1 MAEQQNYSN
10 HVRWVPLFHFF
21 VLPVLLANFFTSV
34 FRWRFLGFSWGWLIG
49 MLTALALF
57 ILAVFA
63 RAFALKVQDR
73 VIRIEE
79 RQRCARL
86 LPAELKSRI
95 EEITPGQFVA
105 LRFASD
111 DELPG
116 LVNKV
121 LTDKISDTKTIKQM
135 VKNWRGDYLRA

>member
-10 HVRWVPLFHFF
+10 HVKWVPLFHFF
-21 VLPVLLANFFTSV
+21 VLPVLLINFFWSV
-34 FRWRFLGFSWGWLIG
+34 FRYRVLGFSWGWLIS

-57 ILAVFA
+57 MLAGLG
-63 RAFALKVQDR
+63 RTFALKVQDR
-73 VIRIEE
+73 AIRMEE
-79 RQRCARL
+79 RLRCERL

-95 EEITPGQFVA
+95 AEITPEQFVA

-111 DELPG
+111 GELPG
-116 LVNKV
+116 LVSKV
-121 LTDKISDTKTIKQM
+121 LSDKIGDKKTIKQM

>member
-34 FRWRFLGFSWGWLIG
+34 LRWRFLGFSWGWLIG

-63 RAFALKVQDR
+63 RTFALKVQDR

-79 RQRCARL
+79 RQRCERL
-86 LPAELKSRI
+86 LPAELKLRI
-95 EEITPGQFVA
+95 EEITPRQFVA

-121 LTDKISDTKTIKQM
+121 LTDKISDAKSIKQM

>member
-34 FRWRFLGFSWGWLIG
+34 LRWRFLGLSWGWLIG

-63 RAFALKVQDR
+63 RTFALKVQDR
-73 VIRIEE
+73 VIRVEE
-79 RQRCARL
+79 RQRCERL
-86 LPAELKSRI
+86 LPAELQSRI

-121 LTDKISDTKTIKQM
+121 LTDKICDAKTIKQM

>member
-10 HVRWVPLFHFF
+10 HVKFVPLFHFF
-21 VLPVLLANFFTSV
+21 VLPVLLINFFSSI
-34 FRWRFLGFSWGWLIG
+34 FRYRVLGFSWGWLIS

-57 ILAVFA
+57 MLAGLG
-63 RAFALKVQDR
+63 RTFALKVQDR

-79 RQRCARL
+79 RQRCERL
-86 LPAELKSRI
+86 LPVELKSRI
-95 EEITPGQFVA
+95 EEITPDQFVA

-111 DELPG
+111 AELPS

-121 LTDKISDTKTIKQM
+121 LTDKITNRKAIKQM
-135 VKNWRGDYLRA
+135 VKSWRGDYLRA

>member
-34 FRWRFLGFSWGWLIG
+34 LRWRSLGFSWGWLIG

-63 RAFALKVQDR
+63 RTFALKVQDR

-79 RQRCARL
+79 RQRCERL
-86 LPAELKSRI
+86 LPAELKLRI
-95 EEITPGQFVA
+95 EEITPRQFVA

-121 LTDKISDTKTIKQM
+121 LTDKISDAKSIKQM

>member
-63 RAFALKVQDR
+63 RTFPLKVQDR

-79 RQRCARL
+79 RQRCERL

-95 EEITPGQFVA
+95 AEITPGQFVA

>member
-1 MAEQQNYSN
+1 MAEQQNYST

-34 FRWRFLGFSWGWLIG
+34 FRWRFLGFSWGWLID

-79 RQRCARL
+79 RQRCVRL

>member
-10 HVRWVPLFHFF
+10 HVKWVPLFHFF

-34 FRWRFLGFSWGWLIG
+34 FRYRAMGISWVWLIG

-57 ILAVFA
+57 LLAVLG
-63 RAFALKVQDR
+63 RTFALKVQDR
-73 VIRIEE
+73 VIRMEE
-79 RQRCARL
+79 RQRCERL

-95 EEITPGQFVA
+95 EEITPEQFVA

-111 DELPG
+111 TELPG
-116 LVNKV
+116 LVSKV
-121 LTDKISDTKTIKQM
+121 LTDKISNRKAIKQM

>member
-63 RAFALKVQDR
+63 RTFALKVQDR

-79 RQRCARL
+79 RQRCERL
-86 LPAELKSRI
+86 LPAELKLRI
-95 EEITPGQFVA
+95 EEITPRQFVA

>member
-34 FRWRFLGFSWGWLIG
+34 LRWRFLGLSWGWLIG

-63 RAFALKVQDR
+63 RTFALKVQDR
-73 VIRIEE
+73 VIRVEE
-79 RQRCARL
+79 RQRCERL
-86 LPAELKSRI
+86 LPAELQSRI

-116 LVNKV
+116 LVNKA
-121 LTDKISDTKTIKQM
+121 LTDKISDAKAIKQM

>member
-1 MAEQQNYSN
+1 
-10 HVRWVPLFHFF
+10 
-21 VLPVLLANFFTSV
+21 
-34 FRWRFLGFSWGWLIG
+34 LGFSWGWLIG

-63 RAFALKVQDR
+63 RAFALKVQNR

-79 RQRCARL
+79 RQRCERL

>member
-63 RAFALKVQDR
+63 RTFALKVQDR

-79 RQRCARL
+79 RQRCERL

-95 EEITPGQFVA
+95 EEITPRQFVA

-121 LTDKISDTKTIKQM
+121 LTDKISDAKSIKQL

>member
-1 MAEQQNYSN
+1 MADQQNYSN

-21 VLPVLLANFFTSV
+21 VLPVLLINFFSSI
-34 FRWRFLGFSWGWLIG
+34 FRYRFLGFSWSWLIG
-49 MLTALALF
+49 MLTAMALF

-63 RAFALKVQDR
+63 RTFALKVQDR
-73 VIRIEE
+73 VIRMEE
-79 RQRCARL
+79 RQRCERL

-95 EEITPGQFVA
+95 EEITPGQLVA

-111 DELPG
+111 AEMPG

-121 LTDKISDTKTIKQM
+121 LADKISDAKTIKQM
-135 VKNWRGDYLRA
+135 VKIWRGDYLRA

>member
-63 RAFALKVQDR
+63 RTFPLKVQDR

-79 RQRCARL
+79 RQRCERL

>member
-63 RAFALKVQDR
+63 RTFALKVQDR

-79 RQRCARL
+79 RQRCERL

-121 LTDKISDTKTIKQM
+121 LTGKISDTKTIKQM

>member
-63 RAFALKVQDR
+63 RTFAVKVQDR

-79 RQRCARL
+79 RQRCERL
-86 LPAELKSRI
+86 LPVELKSRI

-111 DELPG
+111 NELPG

>member
-10 HVRWVPLFHFF
+10 HVKWVPMFHFF

-34 FRWRFLGFSWGWLIG
+34 FRYRAMGISWVWLIG

-57 ILAVFA
+57 LLAVLG
-63 RAFALKVQDR
+63 RTFALKVQDR
-73 VIRIEE
+73 VIRMEE
-79 RQRCARL
+79 RQRCERL

-95 EEITPGQFVA
+95 EEITPEQFVA

-111 DELPG
+111 TELPG
-116 LVNKV
+116 LVSKV
-121 LTDKISDTKTIKQM
+121 LTDKISNRKAIKQM

>member
-34 FRWRFLGFSWGWLIG
+34 LRWRFLGFSWGWLIG

-79 RQRCARL
+79 RQRCERL

>member
-10 HVRWVPLFHFF
+10 HVRWIPLFHFF

-57 ILAVFA
+57 VLAVFA
-63 RAFALKVQDR
+63 RTFALKVQDR
-73 VIRIEE
+73 AIRTEE
-79 RQRCARL
+79 RQRCERL

>member
-79 RQRCARL
+79 RQRCERL
-86 LPAELKSRI
+86 LPAELKSHI

>member
-10 HVRWVPLFHFF
+10 HVKWVPMFHFF

-34 FRWRFLGFSWGWLIG
+34 FRYRSLGITWVWLIG

-57 ILAVFA
+57 MLAVLG
-63 RAFALKVQDR
+63 RTFALKVQDR
-73 VIRIEE
+73 VIRMEE
-79 RQRCARL
+79 RQRCERL
-86 LPAELKSRI
+86 LPTELKARI
-95 EEITPGQFVA
+95 QEITPEQFVA

-111 DELPG
+111 AELPS
-116 LVNKV
+116 LVSKV
-121 LTDKISDTKTIKQM
+121 LTDKVSNRKAIKQM

>member
-10 HVRWVPLFHFF
+10 HVKWVPLFHFF

-34 FRWRFLGFSWGWLIG
+34 FRYRAMGISWVWLIG

-57 ILAVFA
+57 LLAVLG
-63 RAFALKVQDR
+63 RTFALKVQDR
-73 VIRIEE
+73 VIRMEE
-79 RQRCARL
+79 RQRCERL

-95 EEITPGQFVA
+95 EEITPEQFVA
-105 LRFASD
+105 LRFASNT
-111 DELPG
+111 ELPG
-116 LVNKV
+116 LVSKV
-121 LTDKISDTKTIKQM
+121 LTDKISNRKAIKQM

>member
-34 FRWRFLGFSWGWLIG
+34 FSWRFLGFSWGWLIG

-79 RQRCARL
+79 RQRCERL